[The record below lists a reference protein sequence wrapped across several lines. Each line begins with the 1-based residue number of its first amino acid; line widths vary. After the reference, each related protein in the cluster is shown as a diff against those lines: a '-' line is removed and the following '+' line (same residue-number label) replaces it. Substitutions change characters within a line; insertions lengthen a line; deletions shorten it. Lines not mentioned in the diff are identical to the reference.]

1 MEEQI
6 EKLQQQLRGQE
17 NELLQLKDLDA
28 KKEKLMLDL
37 KSKCTEMAKNWS
49 EELQKSRNE
58 VARLKAENQAAKEVR
73 VDEMIAFVILYQKGI
88 VHK

>member
-1 MEEQI
+1 
-6 EKLQQQLRGQE
+6 
-17 NELLQLKDLDA
+17 
-28 KKEKLMLDL
+28 MLDL

-88 VHK
+88 VYKLRPAIFYNF

>member
-88 VHK
+88 VYK